1 MNYQVNSALQYSHVT
16 QQKDVAKTDWRLVH
30 FLYNSII
37 QTFHF
42 QTKRT
47 PECVLHYVNNKYY
60 IKTFKIILS
69 MQKHFNN
76 EGLFYKYSWFYNI
89 NLMKIC
95 AGLKQIVSQ
104 CFCTAHLNSTQ

>member
-1 MNYQVNSALQYSHVT
+1 MNYQVNSALQSSHVT

-37 QTFHF
+37 QTCHF

-47 PECVLHYVNNKYY
+47 PECVLHYVNNKYN

-69 MQKHFNN
+69 MQCKNTSIMKFC
-76 EGLFYKYSWFYNI
+76 SINI
-89 NLMKIC
+89 VGFI
-95 AGLKQIVSQ
+95 I
-104 CFCTAHLNSTQ
+104 